1 MTEELNPV
9 SGKAIKQIKEML
21 NKIDHLEQQKKARPS
36 MKIEIAKF
44 QDGYYYVVDGVKQ
57 HKVNETEVYNMKIE
71 IPEMVLKPENI
82 IASNF
87 GLGAINPVPH
97 VGSDGKAYNLAGEK
111 LLQSR
116 RNLLFK
122 IS

>member
-1 MTEELNPV
+1 
-9 SGKAIKQIKEML
+9 ML

-57 HKVNETEVYNMKIE
+57 HKVNETDIVYKLKQDKQ
-71 IPEMVLKPENI
+71 IPKMVVKPENI

-97 VGSDGKAYNLAGEK
+97 VGRDGKAYNLAGEK